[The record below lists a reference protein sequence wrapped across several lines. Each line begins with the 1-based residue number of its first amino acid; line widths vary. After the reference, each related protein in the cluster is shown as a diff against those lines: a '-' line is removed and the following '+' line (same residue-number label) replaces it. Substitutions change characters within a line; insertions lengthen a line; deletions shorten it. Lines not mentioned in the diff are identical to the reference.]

1 MNSSRLWPAMV
12 RGTRTLVV
20 ALLLVA
26 CTPIGCVGPRSQIT
40 LSQTQLNR
48 VAEQVRPSLV
58 RLRVVST
65 DYYDGREV
73 KSQSVGSGV
82 IITED
87 GYLITNHHV
96 AGWAT
101 RIFCTLW
108 NLEEVEG
115 ELVGTDALTD
125 IAVVKLK
132 PDRPMR
138 FVPARLGDS
147 SRLSVGDPVLAMGSP
162 MALSQSVTLGI
173 VSNTNMIMPR
183 FMGPS
188 AQLRLDGEN
197 VGSLV
202 KWIGHDAP
210 IFGGNSGGPLVNLR
224 GEVVGINEIRFGLS
238 GAIPINLARR
248 VAEALIAEGR
258 VRRSWLGLDVQPRFK
273 GSDRGRGIL
282 ISGVLP
288 GSPAARAGLQPGD
301 LLVSLNGTAVDVRF
315 DEQMPEFM
323 RLATAL
329 PIGQPVPCV
338 VEREGREIQVT
349 LVPVERGDF
358 LARPR
363 EVRPWGMTARNLTPL
378 SALEMKRPDTNGVV
392 VTSVRAGGP
401 AGEARPPLA
410 GGDVLVAVNEQP
422 VRSLA
427 DLEQITH
434 ELTRGKNDPVPV
446 LATFERADKRLM
458 TVVRIGTREF
468 EDPGREVTKAW
479 LPVELQV
486 ITRPLARGL
495 GQPDLRGFYITRVYP
510 RTSAERAGLQVG
522 DLIVALDG
530 EPLTATSVE
539 HADEL
544 PARIRQYDIGATV
557 TLTVRRNG
565 KTLQIPVE
573 LAPSPRLPREMKT
586 YRNEAFE
593 FTARDLSFFDRAEE
607 QWPEDLQGA
616 RVTEVRQGGW
626 ADLGMLLAGDVI
638 LEVDGQPVTD
648 VDSLRRLMDRVAAE
662 QKSPVIFKVLRGI
675 HTRYLELE
683 PRWNDSTRSP

>member
-1 MNSSRLWPAMV
+1 MNSTRPRPTTTRAV
-12 RGTRTLVV
+12 RTLLLS
-20 ALLLVA
+20 LLLFGFAPV
-26 CTPIGCVGPRSQIT
+26 GCVSPRARIT
-40 LSQTQLNR
+40 LTQAQLNR

-58 RLRVVST
+58 RLRVVTT
-65 DYYDGREV
+65 DYAEGREI
-73 KSQSVGSGV
+73 KSQAVGSGV

-96 AGWAT
+96 AGRAT

-108 NLEEVEG
+108 NLEEVEA
-115 ELVGTDALTD
+115 ELVGTDPLTD

-188 AQLRLDGEN
+188 ARLRLDGED
-197 VGSLV
+197 VGALV

-238 GAIPINLARR
+238 GAIPINLARE
-248 VAEALIAEGR
+248 VAAALIAEGR
-258 VRRSWLGLDVQPRFK
+258 VRRSWIGVDVQPRFK
-273 GSDRGRGIL
+273 RSDRTRGVL

-288 GSPAARAGLQPGD
+288 GSPAARAGIQAGD
-301 LLVSLNGTAVDVRF
+301 LLISLAGRPVDVRF

-323 RLATAL
+323 RLASSL

-338 VEREGREIQVT
+338 VERNGREIPLT
-349 LVPVERGDF
+349 LVPVDRGDF
-358 LARPR
+358 YARPR
-363 EVRPWGMTARNLTPL
+363 EIRSWGITARDLTPL

-401 AGEARPPLA
+401 AGEARPPLNEL
-410 GGDVLVAVNEQP
+410 DVIVAVNEHT

-427 DLEQITH
+427 DLEQITR
-434 ELTRGKNDPVPV
+434 ELTHGQTEPVPV
-446 LATFERADKRLM
+446 LATFERGDKRLM
-458 TVVRIGTREF
+458 TVVRIGSREF

-479 LPVELQV
+479 LPVEVMV
-486 ITRPLARGL
+486 ITRPLAQGL

-522 DLIVALDG
+522 DLILAVDG
-530 EPLTATSVE
+530 EPLTATSAE
-539 HADEL
+539 HQDEL
-544 PARIRQYDIGATV
+544 PALIRQYEIGSTV
-557 TLTVRRNG
+557 TLTIRRHNQ
-565 KTLQIPVE
+565 TLSIPVE
-573 LAPSPRLPREMKT
+573 LAASPRLPREMKT
-586 YRNEAFE
+586 YRNETFE
-593 FTARDLSFFDRAEE
+593 FTARDVSFFDRAEE
-607 QWPEDLQGA
+607 QWPEDVQGA
-616 RVTEVRQGGW
+616 RVTEVRRGGW
-626 ADLGMLLAGDVI
+626 ADLGMLLVGDLIV
-638 LEVDGQPVTD
+638 EVDGRPVTG
-648 VDSLRRLMDRVAAE
+648 VDSLRQQMDRVAAAR
-662 QKSPVIFKVLRGI
+662 QSPVILKVLRGI

-683 PRWNDSTRSP
+683 PRWNDTTQSP